1 MTNSRESNSIGGRP
15 EAPPLPEMP
24 LDVTKSHVA
33 AEFKHEVALTTC
45 RIDPTGRYAFAGA
58 EDFNVYR
65 WEIDGTPES
74 KTVFKGHNSW
84 VRCVDFSPNDELLF
98 TAGYDDHIGIW
109 NTADAEPKPVTMI
122 EAHKGWVR
130 WVRVSP
136 NGKLLASCGND
147 NLIKVWNL
155 PDGTLLRE
163 FAGHER
169 YPYAVVFHPNGKRL
183 ASFDL
188 MGVLREWDLESGKQ
202 LRSLEAKF
210 MWGFD
215 QKFRADMGGARDMC
229 FSDDGK
235 TLAIAGLTEVTN
247 AFAGVH
253 KPMILLVDWDKA
265 EPQHKFKVDSYKGM
279 AWGVRFHPDG
289 FVMGVGAPQGG
300 NKGAVWFWKPGEE
313 KAFHTV
319 TLTHCGRGLDLTPD
333 HRRFAVA
340 QFDGSLRVYQMTE
353 KLS

>member
-1 MTNSRESNSIGGRP
+1 MTVETTRP
-15 EAPPLPEMP
+15 EAPPLPEDKPLP
-24 LDVTKSHVA
+24 LDVTKSHVVS
-33 AEFKHEVALTTC
+33 EFKHDIPLTTC
-45 RIDPTGRYAFAGA
+45 RLDPTGQYAFAGA

-65 WEIDGTPES
+65 WKVGESAES

-84 VRCVDFSPNDELLF
+84 VRCLDFSSDGDFLF
-98 TAGYDDHIGIW
+98 TAGYDDRIGIW
-109 NTADAEPKPVTMI
+109 KTTDADPKPVKMI

-136 NGKLLASCGND
+136 DGRMLASCGND

-155 PDGTLLRE
+155 PDGTLHRK

-169 YPYAVVFHPNGKRL
+169 YPYAVVFHPDGKRL

-188 MGVLREWDLESGKQ
+188 MGVIREWDIESGKP

-235 TLAIAGLTEVTN
+235 TLAVAGLTEVTN

-265 EPQHKFKVDSYKGM
+265 EHRHKFKVDSYKGM

-319 TLTHCGRGLDLTPD
+319 TLSHCGRGLDLTPD
-333 HRRFAVA
+333 YRRFAVA
-340 QFDGSLRVYQMTE
+340 QFDGLLRVYQMTE
-353 KLS
+353 KTA